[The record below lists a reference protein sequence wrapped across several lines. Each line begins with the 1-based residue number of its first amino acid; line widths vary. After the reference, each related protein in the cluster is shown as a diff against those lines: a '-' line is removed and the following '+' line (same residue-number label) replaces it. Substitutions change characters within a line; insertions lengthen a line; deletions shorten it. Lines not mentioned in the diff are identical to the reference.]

1 MGLFDML
8 GDMARDKIDAF
19 KEDPAGNIERT
30 VTSSI
35 NKFNESYEKKRND
48 VIKYGERK
56 ARNYSDAELEAYS
69 RKADRDGNDIAQ
81 EIAQRERER
90 RGL

>member
-30 VTSSI
+30 VTGSI
-35 NKFNESYEKKRND
+35 NKFTESYDKKTND
-48 VIKYGERK
+48 IIKCGERK

-69 RKADRDGNDIAQ
+69 RKADWDGNNIAQ